1 MTINELIPEIFE
13 ESDIDHSISIN
24 EYAVDIRIYNAY
36 GLIEFVGKYPIFR
49 DSRVNQLVY
58 FINKVLKSIPSDDFL
73 QYIDQPLNEKFK
85 SVMQEKNILYRI
97 EWKNIPEAW
106 RNKNIFI
113 RNYSNTKDLNEK
125 DLENKEDLSS
135 LFACS
140 ICSFLGSDAS
150 IKDFNNNGNFYSYC
164 SAPENLE
171 NQEDPNPRPASEL
184 IEILPMDANTEASS
198 PQVEFNF

>member
-13 ESDIDHSISIN
+13 ENDIDHSISIN

-36 GLIEFVGKYPIFR
+36 GLIEFAGKYPIFR

-58 FINKVLKSIPSDDFL
+58 FINQVLKSIPNDDFL
-73 QYIDQPLNEKFK
+73 QYVDQPLNEKFK
-85 SVMQEKNILYRI
+85 SVMQEKNILYSI

-113 RNYSNTKDLNEK
+113 RNYSNTKDLDEK
-125 DLENKEDLSS
+125 DLENKEDLGS
-135 LFACS
+135 LFTYS
-140 ICSFLGSDAS
+140 ICSFLGSDVS

-184 IEILPMDANTEASS
+184 IEILPMATNTETFS
-198 PQVEFNF
+198 QVKFNF

>member
-1 MTINELIPEIFE
+1 MTINELIPEIFG
-13 ESDIDHSISIN
+13 ESDTDHSISIN

-36 GLIEFVGKYPIFR
+36 GLIEFAGKYPIFR
-49 DSRVNQLVY
+49 DSRVNELVF
-58 FINKVLKSIPSDDFL
+58 FINEILKSVPHDDFL
-73 QYIDQPLNEKFK
+73 VHIDKLLNEKFS

-97 EWKNIPEAW
+97 EWKNIPETW

-125 DLENKEDLSS
+125 DLENKEDLRS
-135 LFACS
+135 LFAYS
-140 ICSFLGSDAS
+140 ICSFLGSDPS

-171 NQEDPNPRPASEL
+171 NQEDPNPRPVSEL
-184 IEILPMDANTEASS
+184 IEILPMTPDAETLS
-198 PQVEFNF
+198 QVKFNF

>member
-36 GLIEFVGKYPIFR
+36 GLVEFVGKYPIFR

-58 FINKVLKSIPSDDFL
+58 FINQVLKSIPSDDFL
-73 QYIDQPLNEKFK
+73 QYVDQPLNEKFK
-85 SVMQEKNILYRI
+85 SVMQEKNILYSI

-113 RNYSNTKDLNEK
+113 RNYSNTKDLDEK
-125 DLENKEDLSS
+125 DLENKEDLKS
-135 LFACS
+135 LFTNS

-184 IEILPMDANTEASS
+184 IEILPMGNNTETSS
-198 PQVEFNF
+198 QVKFNF

>member
-1 MTINELIPEIFE
+1 MTINELIPEIFG

-58 FINKVLKSIPSDDFL
+58 FINQVLKSIPSDDFL

-135 LFACS
+135 LFAYS

-198 PQVEFNF
+198 QVKFNF

>member
-24 EYAVDIRIYNAY
+24 EYAVDIRINNAY
-36 GLIEFVGKYPIFR
+36 GLIDFAAKYPIFR

-58 FINKVLKSIPSDDFL
+58 FINQVLKSIPSDDFL

-85 SVMQEKNILYRI
+85 SVMQEKNILYSI
-97 EWKNIPEAW
+97 EWKNIPETW

-125 DLENKEDLSS
+125 DLENKEDLKS
-135 LFACS
+135 LFTYS
-140 ICSFLGSDAS
+140 ICSFLGSDVS

-171 NQEDPNPRPASEL
+171 NQEDPNPRPVSEL
-184 IEILPMDANTEASS
+184 IEILPMTPDAETSS
-198 PQVEFNF
+198 QVKFNF

>member
-13 ESDIDHSISIN
+13 ESGVDYSISIN
-24 EYAVDIRIYNAY
+24 EYAVDIRINNAY
-36 GLIEFVGKYPIFR
+36 GLIDFAAKYPIFR

-58 FINKVLKSIPSDDFL
+58 FINQVLKSIPSDDFL
-73 QYIDQPLNEKFK
+73 QYVDQPLNEKFK
-85 SVMQEKNILYRI
+85 SVMQEKNILYSI
-97 EWKNIPEAW
+97 EWKNIPETW

-125 DLENKEDLSS
+125 DLENKEDLGS
-135 LFACS
+135 LFTYS
-140 ICSFLGSDAS
+140 ICSFLGSDVS

-184 IEILPMDANTEASS
+184 IEILPMIPDAETSS
-198 PQVEFNF
+198 QVKFNF

>member
-58 FINKVLKSIPSDDFL
+58 FINQVLKSIPSDDFL
-73 QYIDQPLNEKFK
+73 KYIYQPLNEKFK
-85 SVMQEKNILYRI
+85 SVMQEKNILYSI
-97 EWKNIPEAW
+97 DWKNIPETW

-113 RNYSNTKDLNEK
+113 RNYSNTKNLDEK
-125 DLENKEDLSS
+125 DLENKEDLGS
-135 LFACS
+135 LFTYS
-140 ICSFLGSDAS
+140 ICSFLGSDVS

-164 SAPENLE
+164 SAPEDLE
-171 NQEDPNPRPASEL
+171 NQEDQNPRPASEL
-184 IEILPMDANTEASS
+184 IEILPMTPDAETSS
-198 PQVEFNF
+198 QVKFNF

>member
-58 FINKVLKSIPSDDFL
+58 FINQVLKSIPSDDFL

-85 SVMQEKNILYRI
+85 SVMQEKNILYSI
-97 EWKNIPEAW
+97 DWKNIPETW

-113 RNYSNTKDLNEK
+113 RNYSNTKNLDEK
-125 DLENKEDLSS
+125 DLENKEDLGS
-135 LFACS
+135 LFTYS
-140 ICSFLGSDAS
+140 ICSFLGSDVS

-164 SAPENLE
+164 SAPEDLE

-184 IEILPMDANTEASS
+184 IEILPMTPDAETSS
-198 PQVEFNF
+198 QVKFNF

>member
-13 ESDIDHSISIN
+13 ESDVDHSISIN

-49 DSRVNQLVY
+49 DPRVNQLVY
-58 FINKVLKSIPSDDFL
+58 FINQVLKSIPSDDFL

-85 SVMQEKNILYRI
+85 SVMQEKNILYSI
-97 EWKNIPEAW
+97 EWKNIPETW

-125 DLENKEDLSS
+125 DLENKEDLRS
-135 LFACS
+135 LFTYS

-164 SAPENLE
+164 STPENLE

-184 IEILPMDANTEASS
+184 IEILPMDANTEVSS
-198 PQVEFNF
+198 QVKFNF

>member
-1 MTINELIPEIFE
+1 MTINELIPEIFG

-36 GLIEFVGKYPIFR
+36 GLVEFVGKYPIFR

-58 FINKVLKSIPSDDFL
+58 FINQVLKSIPSDDFL
-73 QYIDQPLNEKFK
+73 QYVDQPLNEKFK
-85 SVMQEKNILYRI
+85 SVMQEKNILYSI
-97 EWKNIPEAW
+97 EWKNIPETW

-113 RNYSNTKDLNEK
+113 RNYSNTKDLDEK
-125 DLENKEDLSS
+125 DLENKEDLGS
-135 LFACS
+135 LFAYS
-140 ICSFLGSDAS
+140 ICSFLGSDPS

-171 NQEDPNPRPASEL
+171 NQEDPNPRPVSEL
-184 IEILPMDANTEASS
+184 IEILPMTPDAETLS
-198 PQVEFNF
+198 QVKFNF